1 MVLEGQLPRDG
12 EQIMPIHNWKAVD
25 AGIFHDF
32 HQAWTVEIRNALNGG
47 GLPDGFFAMA
57 EQVVS
62 GPIPDVVTLQ
72 RSSSR
77 SADARDGGGG
87 IAIAEAPPK
96 ARFIATTE
104 HEAYAA
110 RANRIMIRHRLGKVV
125 AVIEIVSP
133 GNKSSQHA
141 LNSFAE
147 KAAELLSQ
155 GINLLVV
162 DLFPPSRRD
171 PQGIHQ
177 AIWQQFGDEPFELPA
192 DKPLTAAAYAAGAT
206 ITAYV
211 EPVAV
216 GDALPALPIF
226 LDQDIYVPAPLEAT
240 YQSTWNRC
248 PQPVREV
255 VESAA

>member
-1 MVLEGQLPRDG
+1 
-12 EQIMPIHNWKAVD
+12 MPIHDWSKVD

-47 GLPDGFFAMA
+47 GLPEGFFAMA

-72 RSSSR
+72 RSKSSP
-77 SADARDGGGG
+77 SITRDGAGG
-87 IAIAEAPPK
+87 IAVAEAPPT
-96 ARFIATTE
+96 ARFILSTE
-104 HEAYAA
+104 QHIYAA
-110 RANRIMIRHRLGKVV
+110 KANRLLIRHRLGKVV

-141 LNSFAE
+141 LRSFTD
-147 KAAELLSQ
+147 KAAELLGE

-171 PQGIHQ
+171 PRGIHG
-177 AIWQQFGDEPFELPA
+177 AIWEQFGDEPQLPP
-192 DKPLTAAAYAAGAT
+192 DKPLTVAAYAAGEQ

-216 GDALPALPIF
+216 GDPLPDLPIF
-226 LDQDIYVPAPLEAT
+226 LDRATYVPAPLEAT
-240 YQSTWNRC
+240 YQATWATC
-248 PQPVREV
+248 PEPVREM
-255 VESAA
+255 VEG